1 MYIYIYEWLLDIF
14 AYPSNSR
21 VFSQPTHYVNPR

>member
-1 MYIYIYEWLLDIF
+1 MHHMDENEKFLEIF

-21 VFSQPTHYVNPR
+21 ALYGLELNL